1 MKNKSSQHERS
12 IRGKKSRAEILSK
25 AVEVFSELGP
35 DGATLRLVARRAG
48 VNIATLMYYFPGKE
62 SLFAEV
68 IGLMEGG
75 ELRIVETWRQSLTD
89 QQLSR
94 IDSLKEA
101 LNELGIMII
110 DRVIEDP
117 SRFRLGVYSALD
129 TSRPEQ
135 LIPARS
141 SKTPSPEK
149 EVVRSVLIRAVKL
162 GTLHC
167 SPQEIEDYIEGYT
180 YLSRGFAIA
189 HIKEIAK
196 GSKKRN
202 IIIQRFR
209 KVIYR
214 YINNMLPGEKDERE
228 EWDVERQKP

>member
-1 MKNKSSQHERS
+1 MKNESSQHERS
-12 IRGKKSRAEILSK
+12 IRGKKSRTEILSK

-48 VNIATLMYYFPGKE
+48 VNIATLMYYFPSKE

-68 IGLMEGG
+68 VGLMESG
-75 ELRIVETWRQSLTD
+75 ELRIVEAWRQSLTD

-129 TSRPEQ
+129 VSRPDQ
-135 LIPARS
+135 LIPTRS
-141 SKTPSPEK
+141 SKASSPEK
-149 EVVRSVLIRAVKL
+149 EVVRSVLTRAVGL
-162 GTLHC
+162 GTIHC
-167 SPQEIEDYIEGYT
+167 TPQEIEDYIEGYT

-189 HIKEIAK
+189 HIKEIAR

-202 IIIQRFR
+202 VIIQRFR
-209 KVIYR
+209 KLIYR
-214 YINNMLPGEKDERE
+214 YINNMLPGERE
-228 EWDVERQKP
+228 